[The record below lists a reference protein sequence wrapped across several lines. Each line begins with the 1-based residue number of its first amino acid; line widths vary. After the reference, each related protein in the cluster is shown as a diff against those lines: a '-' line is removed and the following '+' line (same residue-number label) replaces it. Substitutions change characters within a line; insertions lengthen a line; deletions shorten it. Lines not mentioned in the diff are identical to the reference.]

1 MNEELYRKTL
11 EALKHGKDISGEV
24 KNMKLEELIE
34 ELNTYQLEL
43 QMQNDELQK
52 KQEELRRSERKFK
65 GLYDALPIALFTV
78 NAEGKILEHNL
89 TAPSLFKTKPNAFED
104 LNFNKLIHSAS
115 QDDFYLKFTE
125 VRKKAVHSDFYAKLK
140 DFKGGYFFA
149 HLHIYILDDIEE
161 VILNITVEDV
171 SAQRRT
177 EDLLKESQM
186 RYKALHDA
194 SFGGILLHEKGLVL
208 ECNEQLIR
216 LTGYSKEEIGEGG
229 LFQFIDI
236 SNHSEV
242 IEKIQSEY
250 EQPYEVLIRTKDGRA
265 IEAIV
270 QAKNMLINDKTVR
283 VAEFRDI
290 SAIKKQEQTLAK
302 SEKGLRRAL
311 EESKRRESEITEML
325 GAAREI
331 LEFND
336 FEITSR
342 AIFDACSRV
351 IGARAGYVALLS
363 DDGEENELLFL
374 EDGGMPCTVNPELPM
389 PIRGLREEAY
399 RTGKAVYDNDFM
411 KSEWVKFMPKGHMPL
426 RNVLFAPLNIEG
438 KTKGIMG
445 MACKDGDFTDYD
457 ARIAGAFGDYA
468 AIALQNS
475 SIMKSL
481 KDNARELSEL
491 NATKDLLFSV
501 IAHDLRGPFTSIYG
515 LSEMLLEKSSQNEFD
530 LIPKLSNSL
539 FKTSKRSLDLLDDLL
554 EWSRVQTGKIN
565 FIPADVS
572 LDFILNDVVDLL
584 RANAEAKKIRI
595 EKTCP
600 EISLKADENMLRA
613 IIRNL
618 ITNAIKFSYEGSSI
632 WIKAEQNENEVTIGI
647 KDEGT
652 GMSEEQKA
660 SLFKVGLQQSYPGTK
675 REKGTG
681 LGLLLSN
688 DFVKMHMGRI
698 EVESTPE
705 KGSVFTVILPL

>member
-11 EALKHGKDISGEV
+11 EALKRGKDISGQV

-52 KQEELRRSERKFK
+52 RQEELRQSERKFR
-65 GLYDALPIALFTV
+65 GFYDALPIALFTV
-78 NAEGKILEHNL
+78 DSEGVILEQNQ
-89 TAPSLFKTKPNAFED
+89 TAPGLFKTKSNAFQK
-104 LNFNKLIHSAS
+104 LNFNKLIHSSS
-115 QDDFYLKFTE
+115 QDDFYLQFTE
-125 VRKKAVHSDFYAKLK
+125 VCKKGVQADFFAKLK
-140 DFKGGYFFA
+140 DFKGGNFFA
-149 HLHIYILDDIEE
+149 HLHIYIFDDLEE
-161 VILNITVEDV
+161 LLLNITVEDV
-171 SAQRRT
+171 SAQHRT

-194 SFGGILLHEKGLVL
+194 SFGGILLHQKGLVL
-208 ECNEQLIR
+208 ECNEQLTQ
-216 LTGYSKEEIGEGG
+216 LTAYTKEEITKGG

-236 SNHSEV
+236 SSHGEV
-242 IEKIQSEY
+242 IEKIKNQY
-250 EQPYEVLIRTKDGRA
+250 EKPYEVLIRTKDGRA
-265 IEAIV
+265 VEAIV
-270 QAKNMLINDKTVR
+270 QAKNLVLDGKIVR

-290 SAIKKQEQTLAK
+290 SELKKQEQTLAK
-302 SEKGLRRAL
+302 SEKELRRAL
-311 EESKRRESEITEML
+311 EESKRRESEIAEML
-325 GAAREI
+325 GAARKI

-336 FEITSR
+336 FEVTSR

-351 IGARAGYVALLS
+351 IGAKAGYVALLS

-411 KSEWVKFMPKGHMPL
+411 KSKWVKFMPKGHMPL

-515 LSEMLLEKSSQNEFD
+515 LSEMLLEKSNQNEFD
-530 LIPKLSNSL
+530 LVPKLSNSL
-539 FKTSKRSLDLLDDLL
+539 FKTSKRSLDLLDNLL
-554 EWSRVQTGKIN
+554 EWSRVQTGKMK
-565 FIPADVS
+565 FKPVDVS
-572 LDFILNDVVDLL
+572 LDFVVNDVVDLL
-584 RANAEAKKIRI
+584 RANADAKKII
-595 EKTCP
+595 IKKACP

-613 IIRNL
+613 VIRNL
-618 ITNAIKFSYEGSSI
+618 IANALKFSYEGSCV
-632 WIKAEQNENEVTIGI
+632 WIDAQQNEDSVRISI

-652 GMSEEQKA
+652 GMSDEQLKT
-660 SLFKVGLQQSYPGTK
+660 LFKVGLQQSYPGTN

-681 LGLLLSN
+681 LGLILSN
-688 DFVKMHMGRI
+688 DFIKMHKGRI
-698 EVESTPE
+698 EVKSTPE